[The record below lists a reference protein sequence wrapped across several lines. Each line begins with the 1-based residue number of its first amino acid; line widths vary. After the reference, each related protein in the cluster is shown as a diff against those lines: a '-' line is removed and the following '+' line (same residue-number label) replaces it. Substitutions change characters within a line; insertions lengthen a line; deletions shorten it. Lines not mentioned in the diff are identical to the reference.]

1 MNKSTVFYFIL
12 VVLTIGIVAS
22 CAKVPITGRK
32 QLSLVPES
40 MMLSLSFSSYQE
52 FLSQNPPVPAT
63 DPKAQ
68 EVTIVGTRIKNAV
81 VDYMKKTN
89 LSKQIKD
96 YAWEYKLVNDPAV
109 NAWCMPGGKIV
120 VYTGILPVTRD
131 DAGLAVV
138 MSHEVAHAVAR
149 HGSERMSQQLA
160 ITMGAIG
167 LDVAMQQKPQQTKDL
182 FMSLYGVSATLGS
195 LAYSRQHEYEADKLG
210 LVFMAMAGYDPERAI
225 SFWESMAAQ
234 GGAKPPELLST
245 HPGDENR
252 IAALK
257 AYMPEAKKYY
267 KPR

>member
-1 MNKSTVFYFIL
+1 MIKNPLFRLAVF
-12 VVLTIGIVAS
+12 VLLLTLLAA

-63 DPKAQ
+63 DPNAQ
-68 EVTIVGTRIKNAV
+68 MVTITGTRIKNAV
-81 VDYMKKTN
+81 VEYMKKAN

-96 YAWEYKLVNDPAV
+96 YAWEYKLVKDAAV

-120 VYTGILPVTRD
+120 VYTGILPVTKD
-131 DAGLAVV
+131 EAGLAVV

-167 LDVAMQQKPQQTKDL
+167 LDVAMQQKPQETRDI

-195 LAYSRQHEYEADKLG
+195 LAYSRQHEYEADKMG

-257 AYMPEAKKYY
+257 AFLPEAKKYY
-267 KPR
+267 KVR

>member
-1 MNKSTVFYFIL
+1 
-12 VVLTIGIVAS
+12 
-22 CAKVPITGRK
+22 
-32 QLSLVPES
+32 
-40 MMLSLSFSSYQE
+40 
-52 FLSQNPPVPAT
+52 
-63 DPKAQ
+63 
-68 EVTIVGTRIKNAV
+68 
-81 VDYMKKTN
+81 
-89 LSKQIKD
+89 
-96 YAWEYKLVNDPAV
+96 
-109 NAWCMPGGKIV
+109 GGKIV
-120 VYTGILPVTRD
+120 VYTGILPVTKD

-167 LDVAMQQKPQQTKDL
+167 LDVAMQQKPQQTKDI

-195 LAYSRQHEYEADKLG
+195 LAYSRQHEYEADKMG

-225 SFWESMAAQ
+225 SFWENMAAQ